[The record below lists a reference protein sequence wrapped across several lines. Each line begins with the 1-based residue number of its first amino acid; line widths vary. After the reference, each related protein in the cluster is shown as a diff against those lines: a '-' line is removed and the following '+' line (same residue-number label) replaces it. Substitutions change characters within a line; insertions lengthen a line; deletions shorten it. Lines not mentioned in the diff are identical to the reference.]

1 MTIPLSASRL
11 HLACAVVAMLA
22 LHSCIPEPAYAAT
35 PLQLRW
41 TAELSDPK
49 PYNAVLFAGESA
61 DLKATLKLYGRAV
74 AIEDSATASLYWQT
88 NGMGSAWWQSAA
100 TVTTDGVVSATWT
113 PAMDVGADLY
123 RWHIGVANAASATV
137 YRAFGA
143 FRMQGSPGA
152 APNVLDLPTRW
163 IDFNAV
169 TVSNAP
175 WATPADVAEAT
186 EGMLTTEADPVAGA
200 AISAH
205 AGRTD
210 NPHGVAAAQIGAL
223 PVGFPATGTVA
234 RASVVGI
241 GDTWVTASNGT
252 ATLNHPGREV
262 GVYGGG
268 DSIIVSGATGEGYNG
283 PDPGTVFNFSA
294 YATPVTTYTSG
305 VWRIQINSSVAA
317 VYIDCEPDRR
327 TWYAAG
333 TIPAPGQ
340 LDVAPD
346 EFDEAA
352 IGTVSLSW
360 YGLGTV
366 SEQVVTE
373 PTLTDALSGKLDAED
388 MPGFGY
394 ATSNWVESIRGVH
407 ADIASNVVYHVVV
420 SNGHWLIQEVQ

>member
-88 NGMGSAWWQSAA
+88 NGMGSAWWQSPA
-100 TVTTDGVVSATWT
+100 TVTTAGVVSATWT

-152 APNVLDLPTRW
+152 TPNVLDLPTRW

-169 TVSNAP
+169 TVSNSP

-186 EGMLTTEADPVAGA
+186 EGMLTTEADPVAA
-200 AISAH
+200 TWQANHLAT
-205 AGRTD
+205 A
-210 NPHGVAAAQIGAL
+210 NPHGTTAADIPLSGMGSSYSDVQSWASLADSFLGQLPEPGSMLVKDYNNRLGRVEFGMWSTLDSLYIGGETEPYQVA
-223 PVGFPATGTVA
+223 TK
-234 RASVVGI
+234 
-241 GDTWVTASNGT
+241 GD
-252 ATLNHPGREV
+252 LL
-262 GVYGGG
+262 
-268 DSIIVSGATGEGYNG
+268 D
-283 PDPGTVFNFSA
+283 
-294 YATPVTTYTSG
+294 YATT
-305 VWRIQINSSVAA
+305 AA
-317 VYIDCEPDRR
+317 VADK
-327 TWYAAG
+327 
-333 TIPAPGQ
+333 
-340 LDVAPD
+340 
-346 EFDEAA
+346 
-352 IGTVSLSW
+352 
-360 YGLGTV
+360 LG
-366 SEQVVTE
+366 
-373 PTLTDALSGKLDAED
+373 AED
-388 MPGFGY
+388 MPDFGF

-407 ADIASNVVYHVVV
+407 ADIASNVVWHVVV
-420 SNGHWLIQEVQ
+420 SNGHWLIREVQ

>member
-11 HLACAVVAMLA
+11 YLACAVVAMLA

-152 APNVLDLPTRW
+152 TPNVLDLPTRW

-169 TVSNAP
+169 TVSNSP

-186 EGMLTTEADPVAGA
+186 EGMLTTEADPVALPVATQALAVAQERLLPSATNSLA
-200 AISAH
+200 AAAAH
-205 AGRTD
+205 AATEHRVMPNG
-210 NPHGVAAAQIGAL
+210 
-223 PVGFPATGTVA
+223 GF
-234 RASVVGI
+234 
-241 GDTWVTASNGT
+241 
-252 ATLNHPGREV
+252 
-262 GVYGGG
+262 
-268 DSIIVSGATGEGYNG
+268 
-283 PDPGTVFNFSA
+283 
-294 YATPVTTYTSG
+294 
-305 VWRIQINSSVAA
+305 Q
-317 VYIDCEPDRR
+317 
-327 TWYAAG
+327 AG
-333 TIPAPGQ
+333 
-340 LDVAPD
+340 
-346 EFDEAA
+346 
-352 IGTVSLSW
+352 
-360 YGLGTV
+360 
-366 SEQVVTE
+366 
-373 PTLTDALSGKLDAED
+373 TDALTSGEGGAVGYWARSTSGGAVGSGARSSYGGAVGYGATTSSGFAGGSNALAMAEG
-388 MPGFGY
+388 GFGGTPIDAIQLGTGRNY
-394 ATSNWVESIRGVH
+394 DPRTMQVYDWRLLDDDGRIPLDRMAAATNWVESIRGIY

>member
-11 HLACAVVAMLA
+11 HLLCASVAMLA

-88 NGMGSAWWQSAA
+88 NGMGSAWWQSPA
-100 TVTTDGVVSATWT
+100 TVTTAGVVSATWT

-152 APNVLDLPTRW
+152 TPNVLDLPTRW

-169 TVSNAP
+169 TVSNSP

-186 EGMLTTEADPVAGA
+186 EGMLTTEADPVAA
-200 AISAH
+200 TWQANHLAT
-205 AGRTD
+205 A
-210 NPHGVAAAQIGAL
+210 NPHGTTAADIPLSGMGSSYSDVQSWASLADSFLGQLPEPGSMLVKDYNNRLGRVEFGMWSTLDSLYIGGETEPYQVA
-223 PVGFPATGTVA
+223 TK
-234 RASVVGI
+234 
-241 GDTWVTASNGT
+241 GD
-252 ATLNHPGREV
+252 LL
-262 GVYGGG
+262 
-268 DSIIVSGATGEGYNG
+268 D
-283 PDPGTVFNFSA
+283 
-294 YATPVTTYTSG
+294 YATT
-305 VWRIQINSSVAA
+305 AA
-317 VYIDCEPDRR
+317 VADK
-327 TWYAAG
+327 
-333 TIPAPGQ
+333 
-340 LDVAPD
+340 
-346 EFDEAA
+346 
-352 IGTVSLSW
+352 
-360 YGLGTV
+360 LG
-366 SEQVVTE
+366 
-373 PTLTDALSGKLDAED
+373 AED
-388 MPGFGY
+388 MPDFGF

-407 ADIASNVVYHVVV
+407 ADIASNVVWHVVV
-420 SNGHWLIQEVQ
+420 SNGHWLIREVQ